1 MKKRTKKPRI
11 EKIIIVEGRN
21 DESAV
26 KAVVDAEVIV
36 TGGFLID
43 KSTWELM
50 EKAYEGP
57 GILIFTDPDYMGEKI
72 RRRINHRFPKSTHAH
87 ISRDDGKKNS
97 DIGIENASGENIII
111 ALNKAIIPNADK
123 KDVFTMD
130 DLLYFD
136 LNGTLR
142 ASAKREKIGKVLG
155 IGSCNSKTFLAR
167 LNSYRISREE
177 FYRHGQALF
186 SDRGEGNNKQT

>member
-1 MKKRTKKPRI
+1 MKKKTKKPQI

-26 KAVVDAEVIV
+26 KAVVNAEVIV
-36 TGGFLID
+36 TGGFSIN
-43 KSTWELM
+43 KSTWGLM

-57 GILIFTDPDYMGEKI
+57 GILVFTDPDYEGERI
-72 RRRINHRFPKSTHAH
+72 RRRIKDRFPKSLHAH
-87 ISRDDGKKNS
+87 ISREEGKKNS
-97 DIGIENASGENIII
+97 DIGIENASGENIIK
-111 ALNKAIIPNADK
+111 ALNKAIIPTTDREE
-123 KDVFTMD
+123 VFTMD

-136 LNGTLR
+136 LSGSPQ
-142 ASAKREKIGKVLG
+142 AAAKREGIGKVLG
-155 IGSCNSKTFLAR
+155 IGSCNSKTFMAR
-167 LNSYRISREE
+167 LNSYGISREE